1 MKTCPSCHQT
11 YPADGPDFCTNDGT
25 RLVSSESSYPNP
37 GRQWQASGG
46 QPQPPPLAG
55 WQAQQQQPP
64 GWGGYPPP
72 PAGQYPPPPP
82 GAGYP
87 PPPGQ
92 YAPQGYGQRSDSAGI
107 SKAALF
113 TGIGAL
119 GSFILAVLLAV
130 VGASGG
136 YSSLRNML
144 PIIGIL
150 SLLAL
155 LGGLT
160 AVVLGII
167 TVTQSGKNP
176 AMNKVH
182 GILGICFGAIPIIL
196 WLFGMANGSRMRF

>member
-1 MKTCPSCHQT
+1 MKTCPSCQQT
-11 YPADGPDFCTNDGT
+11 YPSDGPDFCTNDGT
-25 RLVSSESSYPNP
+25 PLVNSGPAYPNP
-37 GRQWQASGG
+37 GGQWQASGA
-46 QPQPPPLAG
+46 QQPPPPG
-55 WQAQQQQPP
+55 WQQPP
-64 GWGGYPPP
+64 SGGGYPPP
-72 PAGQYPPPPP
+72 PAGQYPPPPL

-87 PPPGQ
+87 PPPPGQ
-92 YAPQGYGQRSDSAGI
+92 YPPYGYGAQAQGSAGI

-136 YSSLRNML
+136 YSSLRNMI
-144 PIIGIL
+144 PIIGIF
-150 SLLAL
+150 SLIAL
-155 LGGLT
+155 LGGLI

-167 TVTQSGKNP
+167 TVSQSSKNP

-196 WLFGMANGSRMRF
+196 WLFGMANGSRMRM